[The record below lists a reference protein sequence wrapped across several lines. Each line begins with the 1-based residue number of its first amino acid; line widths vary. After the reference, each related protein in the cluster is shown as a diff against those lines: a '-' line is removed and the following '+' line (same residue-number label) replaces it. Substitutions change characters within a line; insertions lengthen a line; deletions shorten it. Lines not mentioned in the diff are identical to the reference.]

1 MRKFIL
7 PVLAIASIILF
18 AACGSQQQQPE
29 TEDATPLLSVDELEI
44 PTTLAVKIEGMACPD
59 GCAKPIASGCAKLA
73 GIAESRVDFAEGMGY
88 FTYDGAKLNEK
99 DIIKC
104 IEATNGGGI
113 YKVTQVEV
121 KTTKTTT
128 GDVPEEE
135 EAVHIVKD
143 DSKASV

>member
-1 MRKFIL
+1 MKTKLLIA
-7 PVLAIASIILF
+7 LAIVSVGFLAL
-18 AACGSQQQQPE
+18 CGGEKAE
-29 TEDATPLLSVDELEI
+29 TNEAVPMLSVDELEI

-59 GCAKPIASGCAKLA
+59 GCAKPIASGCSKLA

-113 YKVTQVEV
+113 YKVTEV
-121 KTTKTTT
+121 KLNVSKTLN
-128 GDVPEEE
+128 GDKPTDE
-135 EAVHIVKD
+135 EAVHEVVD
-143 DSKASV
+143 ESKASV

>member
-7 PVLAIASIILF
+7 PVLAIASITLF
-18 AACGSQQQQPE
+18 AACGGQQQQPE
-29 TEDATPLLSVDELEI
+29 TEEATPMLSVDELEI

-59 GCAKPIASGCAKLA
+59 GCAKPIANGCSKLA
-73 GIAESRVDFAEGMGY
+73 GIAESRVDFGEGMGY

-113 YKVTQVEV
+113 YKVTQVDV
-121 KTTKTTT
+121 KVTKTIK
-128 GDVPEEE
+128 GDVPTDE
-135 EAVHIVKD
+135 EAVHEVKD
-143 DSKASV
+143 ETNASV

>member
-1 MRKFIL
+1 MKTKL
-7 PVLAIASIILF
+7 LLALTIVSVGFLAS
-18 AACGSQQQQPE
+18 CGGEKAE
-29 TEDATPLLSVDELEI
+29 TNEAVPMLSVDELEI

-59 GCAKPIASGCAKLA
+59 GCAKPIANGCSKLA

-113 YKVTQVEV
+113 YKVTEV
-121 KTTKTTT
+121 KLNVSKTLN
-128 GDVPEEE
+128 GDKPTDE
-135 EAVHIVKD
+135 EAVHEVVD
-143 DSKASV
+143 ESKASV